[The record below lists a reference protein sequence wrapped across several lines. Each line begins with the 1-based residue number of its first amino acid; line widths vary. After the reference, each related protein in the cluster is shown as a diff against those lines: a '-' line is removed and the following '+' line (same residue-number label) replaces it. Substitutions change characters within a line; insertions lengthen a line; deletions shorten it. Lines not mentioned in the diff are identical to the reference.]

1 MDFSLAKE
9 ALEMP
14 TAPDVLLLASDL
26 APFVKVTVRNSVLS
40 WNLKNEIEVMMDAN
54 LHVVFIS

>member
-14 TAPDVLLLASDL
+14 SAPDVLLLASDL
-26 APFVKVTVRNSVLS
+26 APFVKVTLINTVLS
-40 WNLKNEIEVMMDAN
+40 SNFKIGRGYDV
-54 LHVVFIS
+54 